1 MADASPDERVTAAI
15 HVLLSCLAKSGE
27 NVVKLDKSLLD
38 FHIDDLDQKISK
50 QLDAVMHHPEF
61 QKVESLWRGTWFVVQ
76 RTDFRKNVRIELLDI
91 SKEHLR
97 QDFDDSP
104 EIIQSGLYRHT
115 YIQEYDTP
123 GGEPVASL
131 ISSYEFDNSPQDIAL
146 LRNIS
151 RVSAASHMPFIGS
164 VGPKFFL
171 KNSMEE
177 VAAIKDIGNYFDRAE
192 YIKWK
197 SFRDTD
203 DSRYVGLVMPRV
215 LGRLPYGPDTVPV
228 RSFNY
233 VEEVKGP
240 DHEKYLWTSASFAF
254 AANMVKSFVNNG
266 WCVQIRGPQA
276 GGAVA
281 DLPIHLYDLGTGNQ
295 VKIPSE
301 VMIPE
306 TREFE
311 FSNLG
316 FIPLSYYKNRDY
328 ACFFSANSA
337 QKPALYDT
345 ADATANSRINARLP
359 YIFLLSR
366 IAHYLKII
374 QRENIGTTKDRR
386 VLELELNTW
395 IRTLVPELTE
405 GLVSLLW
412 PHYLRTIPSLSV
424 VELSTDHRQMKQS
437 ETLSDFQVLSRP
449 VGERRTRCFYSATR
463 DITLHPL
470 ALPDVSLQYEP
481 DGRSVIRLRF
491 ECGPLVGDWS
501 QIDLSRLPLYLNAG
515 SPVACALHRALT
527 LGTQQ
532 FWLRLPGQDRRT
544 LDAHFSPLGFEDN
557 DRLWPKGESA
567 FSGYQLLLEYF
578 TFREKFMF
586 VALNGLELV
595 AWPEGITGF
604 EIDVVL
610 NENWPHDLPFDSD
623 NIRLHCV
630 PVINLFPL
638 EADPLHLSPLEN
650 EFLLR
655 PMRIQDGHTEIYSV
669 DNIISSRHTGSQA
682 YVPFSSFRHRGG
694 MLRHDAPE
702 RYYHT
707 RVKRGPSGLHD
718 TWLILG
724 GDAFDADRMLEDET
738 LSLSLTGTNGHLP
751 RKALQSTLLD
761 RPVHASQNVLRVR
774 NLCAPT
780 QPYYPPARDR
790 FHWRV
795 LSHLGSNFLSM
806 MDNAE
811 ILRGTLALYDWTE
824 SEMNRRRLEAIVDVQ
839 HSLIQRFER
848 GFLLRGVDIQVTLDS
863 NGFAGEGD
871 ITLFGELLHRF
882 FALYADIHLFT
893 QLTLILQPTGKCLQW
908 TEHHSQRV
916 PG

>member
-1 MADASPDERVTAAI
+1 MSVQQEHATSETATLTTTESGGVYQSLFDKINLTPVSSIQEIDLWQNSETLADASPDERVTAAI

-27 NVVKLDKSLLD
+27 DVVKLDKSLLD

-240 DHEKYLWTSASFAF
+240 DHDKYLWTNASFAF

-311 FSNLG
+311 FANLG

-395 IRTLVPELTE
+395 IRTLVP
-405 GLVSLLW
+405 
-412 PHYLRTIPSLSV
+412 
-424 VELSTDHRQMKQS
+424 
-437 ETLSDFQVLSRP
+437 
-449 VGERRTRCFYSATR
+449 
-463 DITLHPL
+463 
-470 ALPDVSLQYEP
+470 DVSLQYEP

-501 QIDLSRLPLYLNAG
+501 QIDLSRLPLYLSAD

-532 FWLRLPGQDRRT
+532 FWLRLPGQGRRV
-544 LDAHFSPLGFEDN
+544 LDAHFSPMGFDDD

-586 VALNGLELV
+586 VALNGLEQV

-655 PMRIQDGHTEIYSV
+655 PMRIQD

-724 GDAFDADRMLEDET
+724 GDAFDTDRMLEDET
-738 LSLSLTGTNGHLP
+738 LSLSLTGTNGQLP

-761 RPVHASQNVLRVR
+761 TPVHASQNVLRVR

-780 QPYYPPARDR
+780 QPCYPPARDR

-824 SEMNRRRLEAIVDVQ
+824 SEMNRRRLAAIVDVQ

>member
-1 MADASPDERVTAAI
+1 MKKETDINIDA
-15 HVLLSCLAKSGE
+15 LLRDTFLT
-27 NVVKLDKSLLD
+27 VV
-38 FHIDDLDQKISK
+38 
-50 QLDAVMHHPEF
+50 E
-61 QKVESLWRGTWFVVQ
+61 
-76 RTDFRKNVRIELLDI
+76 
-91 SKEHLR
+91 LR
-97 QDFDDSP
+97 QGTTVRHGM
-104 EIIQSGLYRHT
+104 ELYRHCQRQVELVRERLKDAGFSRESVEHIT
-115 YIQEYDTP
+115 YAQC
-123 GGEPVASL
+123 
-131 ISSYEFDNSPQDIAL
+131 AL
-146 LRNIS
+146 L
-151 RVSAASHMPFIGS
+151 
-164 VGPKFFL
+164 
-171 KNSMEE
+171 
-177 VAAIKDIGNYFDRAE
+177 D
-192 YIKWK
+192 
-197 SFRDTD
+197 
-203 DSRYVGLVMPRV
+203 
-215 LGRLPYGPDTVPV
+215 
-228 RSFNY
+228 
-233 VEEVKGP
+233 
-240 DHEKYLWTSASFAF
+240 
-254 AANMVKSFVNNG
+254 
-266 WCVQIRGPQA
+266 
-276 GGAVA
+276 
-281 DLPIHLYDLGTGNQ
+281 
-295 VKIPSE
+295 
-301 VMIPE
+301 E
-306 TREFE
+306 T
-311 FSNLG
+311 
-316 FIPLSYYKNRDY
+316 
-328 ACFFSANSA
+328 
-337 QKPALYDT
+337 
-345 ADATANSRINARLP
+345 
-359 YIFLLSR
+359 
-366 IAHYLKII
+366 
-374 QRENIGTTKDRR
+374 
-386 VLELELNTW
+386 
-395 IRTLVPELTE
+395 
-405 GLVSLLW
+405 
-412 PHYLRTIPSLSV
+412 
-424 VELSTDHRQMKQS
+424 
-437 ETLSDFQVLSRP
+437 VLSRSGMDDGQAIWMKDPLQSHFFNTLQAGELLYERMKQVLQEPAPASPALNISPRHGTKP
-449 VGERRTRCFYSATR
+449 VTKCALNPVWRCWPAAARMPFTRTRPCHKSSKKSCASGTR
-463 DITLHPL
+463 CAVRTSCLTSK
-470 ALPDVSLQYEP
+470 AN
-481 DGRSVIRLRF
+481 IRLRF

-780 QPYYPPARDR
+780 QPCYPPARDR